1 MCLKYPFIFS
11 LFQFY
16 LYKYIKL
23 NDFLTEKAGTAVF
36 TCSNAC
42 GIHNS
47 PKPVICMG
55 CIYVV
60 QYDKTTYFRGY
71 FDFYQLA
78 GL

>member
-23 NDFLTEKAGTAVF
+23 NDFLTEKLGTAVF
-36 TCSNAC
+36 TSYSYSYSSSSCSNAR

-47 PKPVICMG
+47 PKPITCMG
-55 CIYVV
+55 CLYVV
-60 QYDKTTYFRGY
+60 
-71 FDFYQLA
+71 
-78 GL
+78 